1 MTPSNHI
8 FFSNN
13 LPQSQF
19 IFHVDLDCFF
29 AAVILLDHPEYRG
42 FPLIVGPNPK
52 KGKGRGVA
60 TTCSYEARDY
70 GVHSGMPISRAYEL
84 CPHGIYARVDF
95 KRVKEISRQVMVILQ
110 KYSPIFQKASV
121 DEAYLDMSD
130 CVQSEKEAWDIAHQ
144 IKAEVKETTGVT
156 CSVGVAF
163 AKTLAKIASDIHKP
177 DGVTFL
183 TPNNYQQQLKGL
195 TITRIPGIG
204 KKTKVS
210 YFKRGIR
217 TIGDL
222 FAHSKGEMQQILGD
236 RGEWAWNAVHGQ
248 DNRRVHGASEN
259 YVPKSMSKERTFR
272 EDTQDVSFIIEKLT
286 QLNTKLHTSLE
297 RRNLFYRTVSIKIRF
312 KGFDTYT
319 RAKSHVSPIRNQEMA
334 MTTILGL
341 LVEFSTNPRPT
352 RLIGLKFSNLTS
364 KTKKIHGTLLQYLQP
379 QE

>member
-1 MTPSNHI
+1 
-8 FFSNN
+8 

-95 KRVKEISRQVMVILQ
+95 KRVKEISHQVMEILQ
-110 KYSPIFQKASV
+110 KYSPVFQQASV

-130 CVQSEKEAWDIAHQ
+130 CVQSEKEAWEIAHQ

-183 TPNNYQQQLKGL
+183 TQKNYQQHLKGL
-195 TITRIPGIG
+195 AITRIPGIG
-204 KKTKVS
+204 KKSKFS

-222 FAHSKGEMQQILGD
+222 YVQSKGEMRQLLGD

-248 DNRRVHGASEN
+248 DNRRVHGVSDN
-259 YVPKSMSKERTFR
+259 HIPKSMSKERTFH
-272 EDTQDVSFIIEKLT
+272 EDTQDVSFIIEKLS

-297 RRNLFYRTVSIKIRF
+297 SRNIYYRTVSIKIRF

-319 RAKSHVSPIRNQEMA
+319 RAKSYPSPIRNRNTAMA
-334 MTTILGL
+334 TILDL
-341 LVEFSTNPRPT
+341 LEEFATSPRPT
-352 RLIGLKFSNLTS
+352 RLIGLKFSNFTP
-364 KTKKIHGTLLQYLQP
+364 KTQKIRGTLLQYLKPEKNLP
-379 QE
+379 Q